1 MHADYNICGYDCSAV
16 HAELPLYGM
25 LLLQLSEAVSEV
37 SVEEEELLD
46 EEGSKNGDEDEGS
59 KEGQD
64 EGSKEGQEDESEEED
79 FPWPDTTIAVAHVS
93 GGRYVGNML
102 C

>member
-64 EGSKEGQEDESEEED
+64 EGYKEGQEDESEEED

>member
-1 MHADYNICGYDCSAV
+1 MFAV
-16 HAELPLYGM
+16 HAELPLYSM

-46 EEGSKNGDEDEGS
+46 EEGSKNGDEDEGSKEGQDEGS

>member
-1 MHADYNICGYDCSAV
+1 MFAV
-16 HAELPLYGM
+16 HAELPLYSM

-37 SVEEEELLD
+37 SVEELLD